1 MSHTRTALFASAAVC
16 LVAVATP
23 AVAQGASAAQGH
35 TANATKAL
43 KVRQAKYAIPAT
55 ATAEIGDSGC
65 RLETFYVSGITQPNY
80 TTMCGP
86 R

>member
-1 MSHTRTALFASAAVC
+1 MSHARTALFASAAVC
-16 LVAVATP
+16 LIAVATP
-23 AVAQGASAAQGH
+23 ALAQDASDAQGQAPNGAR
-35 TANATKAL
+35 AL
-43 KVRQAKYAIPAT
+43 KMRHAKYAIPST

-65 RLETFYVSGITQPNY
+65 RLETFYVTGITQPNY